1 MSQSLRDLFVSMEDD
16 TLNDT
21 DLVVSPDDTVEQE
34 IAETAEAFAE
44 SEQGSD
50 DVGELGE
57 ISEGLESIVA
67 SMEACMEDGGLNPQA
82 ALFMQHAVNGYT
94 RRLGLS
100 VSQITPSL
108 ESFGG
113 ASGQAAAT
121 TISMEGIKETVK
133 KIWQAIK
140 NAVMKAI
147 AAVKNFFAKL
157 IGGAKK
163 LKSRVDGL
171 QSRLKSEGHEIKGGK
186 VKVPSPDIL
195 NYQGKSDL
203 ASINKGFGLLL
214 PMIEDSWSEIVNGAE
229 KYYSHWGAL
238 LTDSKTQNALEEAAI
253 NAEVEKADAEFA
265 TVAVKVTQRSKE
277 ALGGYYFTL
286 SGGETPAGED
296 QTKTSLTLGRKKH
309 SANEGVEADVGGS
322 VPLKE
327 MLDYCDRIV
336 GTLVA
341 KGQYLTKL
349 ESARDKALT
358 QTETFVKAAET
369 GKLGKAWSQA
379 KINSGMRKATK
390 DLTRPLLQV
399 NNAGFSAVRAALTL
413 VERALSSKPAKDDKK
428 DGKDKKDAKK

>member
-1 MSQSLRDLFVSMEDD
+1 MSTSLKALFVSMEDD
-16 TLNDT
+16 ALFDT
-21 DLVVSPDDTVEQE
+21 ELVVSPDDTVEQE

-50 DVGELGE
+50 DVQELGD
-57 ISEGLESIVA
+57 ISEGLESICA

-82 ALFMQHAVNGYT
+82 ALFMHHAVNGYT
-94 RRLGLS
+94 RRLGLD
-100 VSQITPSL
+100 VSAITPSL

-163 LKSRVDGL
+163 LKSRVDAL
-171 QSRLKSEGHEIKGGK
+171 QAKLKSEGHDIKGGK

-203 ASINKGFGLLL
+203 ASINKGFSLLL
-214 PMIEDSWSEIVNGAE
+214 PMIEDGWSDMVNASE
-229 KYYSHWGAL
+229 KYYQHWGAL
-238 LTDSKTQNALEEAAI
+238 LADPKTQGALEESAI
-253 NAEVEKADAEFA
+253 NAAVEKADGEFA
-265 TVAVKVTQRSKE
+265 VVAAKITSRSKE
-277 ALGGYYFTL
+277 ALGGYYFT
-286 SGGETPAGED
+286 SSAEQGPAGED
-296 QTKTSLTLGRKKH
+296 NTKVSLTLGRKKH
-309 SANEGVEADVGGS
+309 STNEGVEADVKGS
-322 VPLKE
+322 VPLEE
-327 MLDYCDRIV
+327 MLDHCARIV

-341 KGQYLTKL
+341 KGQYLSKL
-349 ESARDKALT
+349 ETARDKALA

-379 KINSGMRKATK
+379 KVNMGMRKATK

-413 VERALSSKPAKDDKK
+413 VERALSSKGTDAKKDDKK
-428 DGKDKKDAKK
+428 KDDKK